1 MTLQC
6 LLSKFQSD
14 FPGKLRI
21 SWDLHSTV
29 AGKAGG
35 PVYQL
40 LPGGILAGAGIE
52 SNLGNDVI
60 LNSSAFIQKT
70 TKANQRTREQQ
81 LLWTKRGGHPH
92 PHTKFWLT
100 STAEGAGDT
109 RSLLRRTLTSTPA
122 SFLF

>member
-1 MTLQC
+1 MTAASG
-6 LLSKFQSD
+6 LSSYRCSFL
-14 FPGKLRI
+14 FG
-21 SWDLHSTV
+21 
-29 AGKAGG
+29 A
-35 PVYQL
+35 
-40 LPGGILAGAGIE
+40 GGILAGAGIE

-100 STAEGAGDT
+100 STAEEAGDT
-109 RSLLRRTLTSTPA
+109 RR
-122 SFLF
+122 